1 LEIKDTTTNKKR
13 LMNMET
19 YEVIFIKDETDGVF
33 GISLVE
39 SPAMESE
46 FIALSEQKEIQLKA
60 IDSEKRILLG
70 AVLIPNKPVY
80 RNQNGKE
87 FNIVFSAETIRLSM
101 ENFFEQGYQSQSTLE
116 HDDKQVIK
124 DVTFVESWIKES
136 ETDKSVHYGLN
147 EPVGTWFAS
156 MKVNNDEIW
165 NDFVKTGK
173 VKGFSIDGFFD
184 LERIN
189 LKTENMNVDLIL
201 SAIKDGF
208 ASLIKKE
215 EVVLGSVMTQDQS
228 LTIDFEGDTL
238 AVGLPLTIKN
248 ENGEAMP
255 LPDEKYILENGM
267 TLTVVGGLVSEISE
281 AKAEEVEEEMPAELE
296 KETPSGVKSEK
307 HTQEIFYQLAQEFG
321 KQLES
326 LKMELKAD
334 FTAKLEEQ
342 KEIVSLTKN
351 KPAKEKSFDE
361 MTALE
366 KFRLT
371 KNK

>member
-1 LEIKDTTTNKKR
+1 
-13 LMNMET
+13 MNMET
-19 YEVIFIKDETDGVF
+19 YEVIFKKEETDGVF

-70 AVLIPNKPVY
+70 AVLIPNKPIY

-87 FNIVFSAETIRLSM
+87 FNIVFSSETIRLSM

-116 HDDKQVIK
+116 HDEKQVLK

-189 LKTENMNVDLIL
+189 LKTENMNVELIL

-208 ASLIKKE
+208 ASLTKSKVE
-215 EVVLGSVMTQDQS
+215 LGSVMTQDGS
-228 LTIDFEGDTL
+228 VSIDFEGDTL
-238 AVGLPLTIKN
+238 AVGMPLTIKN

-255 LPDEKYILENGM
+255 LPDGEYILENGM
-267 TLTVVGGLVSEISE
+267 TLTVAGGLVSELAE
-281 AKAEEVEEEMPAELE
+281 AKAEEAEEEMPAELE
-296 KETPSGVKSEK
+296 EAKPNGVKSEK

-334 FTAKLEEQ
+334 FEAKIEEQ
-342 KEIVSLTKN
+342 KEIISLTKN
-351 KPAKEKSFDE
+351 KPAKVKSFEE

-371 KNK
+371 K

>member
-1 LEIKDTTTNKKR
+1 
-13 LMNMET
+13 MET
-19 YEVIFIKDETDGVF
+19 YTVIFKKDETEGVF

-39 SPAMESE
+39 SPAMESN

-60 IDSEKRILLG
+60 IDNEKRILLG
-70 AVLIPNKPVY
+70 AVLIPNKPIY
-80 RNQNGKE
+80 RNQKGKE
-87 FNIVFSAETIRLSM
+87 FNIVFPAETIRLSM
-101 ENFFEQGYQSQSTLE
+101 ENFFEQGYQNASTLE
-116 HDDKQVIK
+116 HDEKQKLK
-124 DVTFVESWIKES
+124 DVTFVESWIKED
-136 ETDKSVHYGLN
+136 EVNDKSVKYGMT
-147 EPVGTWFAS
+147 EPVGTWFAA

-215 EVVLGSVMTQDQS
+215 EIVLGSVMTQDQS

-238 AVGLPLTIKN
+238 AVGLPLTIQN
-248 ENGEAMP
+248 ENGDIMT
-255 LPDEKYILENGM
+255 LPDGEYILENGM
-267 TLTVVGGLVSEISE
+267 VLTVAGGLVSELSE
-281 AKAEEVEEEMPAELE
+281 GQAEAAEEAEEEMPAELE
-296 KETPSGVKSEK
+296 KETPSVVKSEK

-321 KQLES
+321 KQLET
-326 LKMELKAD
+326 LKAELKAD
-334 FTAKLEEQ
+334 FEAKIEEQ
-342 KEIVSLTKN
+342 KEIISLTKN
-351 KPAKEKSFDE
+351 KPAKEKSFEE

-366 KFRLT
+366 RFRLT

>member
-1 LEIKDTTTNKKR
+1 ML
-13 LMNMET
+13 ET
-19 YEVIFIKDETDGVF
+19 YKVLFDKNETEGVF

-39 SPAMESE
+39 SPAMESN
-46 FIALSEQKEIQLKA
+46 FIALSKEDNLVQLKA

-70 AVLIPNKPVY
+70 AVLVPDKKIY

-87 FNIVFSAETIRLSM
+87 FNIVFPAETIRLSM
-101 ENFFEQGYQSQSTLE
+101 ENFFEQGYQNASTLE
-116 HDDKQVIK
+116 HDEKQKLK
-124 DVTFVESWIKES
+124 DVTFVESWIKED
-136 ETDKSVHYGLN
+136 EVNDKSVKYGMT
-147 EPVGTWFAS
+147 EPVGTWFAA

-215 EVVLGSVMTQDQS
+215 EIVLGSVMTQDQS

-238 AVGLPLTIKN
+238 AVGLPLTIQN
-248 ENGEAMP
+248 ENGDVMP
-255 LPDEKYILENGM
+255 LPDGEYILENGM
-267 TLTVVGGLVSEISE
+267 DLTVAGGLVSELSE
-281 AKAEEVEEEMPAELE
+281 AKAEEAEAEEEMPAELE
-296 KETPSGVKSEK
+296 KESPSVGGVKSEK

-321 KQLES
+321 KQLET
-326 LKMELKAD
+326 LKAELKAD
-334 FTAKLEEQ
+334 FEAKIEEQ
-342 KEIVSLTKN
+342 KEVISLTKN
-351 KPAKEKSFDE
+351 KPAKEKSFEE

>member
-1 LEIKDTTTNKKR
+1 
-13 LMNMET
+13 MET
-19 YEVIFIKDETDGVF
+19 YKVVFNDNDTEGVF

-39 SPAMESE
+39 SPAMESN
-46 FIALSEQKEIQLKA
+46 FIALSKEDNLIQLKV
-60 IDSEKRILLG
+60 IDEDKMILMG

-87 FNIVFSAETIRLSM
+87 FNIVFPIETVNLSLI
-101 ENFFEQGYQSQSTLE
+101 NFQKNGHQNNSTIE
-116 HDDKQVIK
+116 HDENRKLK
-124 DVTFVESWIKES
+124 DITFVENWIKES
-136 ETDKSVHYGLN
+136 EIDKSVQYGII
-147 EPVGTWFAS
+147 EPVGTWFTI
-156 MKVNNDEIW
+156 MKAHTKEA
-165 NDFVKTGK
+165 FELAKQMR
-173 VKGFSIDGFFD
+173 GFSIDGFFD

-201 SAIKDGF
+201 SAIKEGF
-208 ASLIKKE
+208 ASLTKSKVE
-215 EVVLGSVMTQDQS
+215 LGSVKTQDGAVS
-228 LTIDFEGDTL
+228 IDFEGDTL

-255 LPDEKYILENGM
+255 LPDGEYILENGM
-267 TLTVVGGLVSEISE
+267 TLTVAGGLVSELAE
-281 AKAEEVEEEMPAELE
+281 VKAEAVEEEMPAELE

-334 FTAKLEEQ
+334 FEAKLEEQ
-342 KEIVSLTKN
+342 KEIISLTKN
-351 KPAKEKSFDE
+351 KPAKVKSFEE

>member
-1 LEIKDTTTNKKR
+1 
-13 LMNMET
+13 MET
-19 YEVIFIKDETDGVF
+19 YEVIFNKDETDGVF

-60 IDSEKRILLG
+60 IDTEKRILLG
-70 AVLIPNKPVY
+70 AVLIPEKKIY
-80 RNQNGKE
+80 RNQGGKE

-116 HDDKQVIK
+116 HDEKQVIK

-156 MKVNNDEIW
+156 MKVNNDDIW

-201 SAIKDGF
+201 SAIKEGF
-208 ASLIKKE
+208 ASLTKSKVE
-215 EVVLGSVMTQDQS
+215 LGSVKTQDGAVS
-228 LTIDFEGDTL
+228 IDFEGDTL

-255 LPDEKYILENGM
+255 LPDGEYILENGM
-267 TLTVVGGLVSEISE
+267 TLTVAGGLVSELSE

-334 FTAKLEEQ
+334 FEAKMEEQ
-342 KEIVSLTKN
+342 KEVISLTKN
-351 KPAKEKSFDE
+351 KPAKEKSFEE

-371 KNK
+371 K

>member
-1 LEIKDTTTNKKR
+1 
-13 LMNMET
+13 MET
-19 YEVIFIKDETDGVF
+19 YTVIFKKDETEGVF

-39 SPAMESE
+39 SPAMESN

-60 IDSEKRILLG
+60 IDNEKRILLG
-70 AVLIPNKPVY
+70 AVLIPNKPIY

-87 FNIVFSAETIRLSM
+87 FNIVFPAETIRLSM
-101 ENFFEQGYQSQSTLE
+101 ENFFEQGYQSASTLE
-116 HDDKQVIK
+116 HDNKQKLK
-124 DVTFVESWIKES
+124 DVTFVESWIKED
-136 ETDKSVHYGLN
+136 EVNDKSVKYGMN
-147 EPVGTWFAS
+147 EPVGTWFAA

-215 EVVLGSVMTQDQS
+215 EIVLGSVMTQDQS

-238 AVGLPLTIKN
+238 AVGLPLTIQN
-248 ENGEAMP
+248 ENGDIMP
-255 LPDEKYILENGM
+255 LPDGEYILENGM
-267 TLTVVGGLVSEISE
+267 VLTVAGGLVSELSEGEAEAAEE
-281 AKAEEVEEEMPAELE
+281 AKTEIPAEME
-296 KETPSGVKSEK
+296 KESPSVVKSEK

-321 KQLES
+321 KQLET
-326 LKMELKAD
+326 LKAELKAD
-334 FTAKLEEQ
+334 FEAKIEEQ
-342 KEIVSLTKN
+342 KEIISLTKN
-351 KPAKEKSFDE
+351 KPAKEKSFEE

-366 KFRLT
+366 RFRLT

>member
-1 LEIKDTTTNKKR
+1 ML
-13 LMNMET
+13 ET
-19 YEVIFIKDETDGVF
+19 YKVLFDKNETEGVF

-39 SPAMESE
+39 SPAMESN
-46 FIALSEQKEIQLKA
+46 FIALSKEDNLVQLKA

-70 AVLIPNKPVY
+70 AVLVPDKKIY

-87 FNIVFSAETIRLSM
+87 FNIVFPAETIRLSM
-101 ENFFEQGYQSQSTLE
+101 ENFFEQGYQNASTLE
-116 HDDKQVIK
+116 HDEKQKLK
-124 DVTFVESWIKES
+124 DVTFVESWIKED
-136 ETDKSVHYGLN
+136 EVNDKSVKYGMT
-147 EPVGTWFAS
+147 EPVGTWFAA

-189 LKTENMNVDLIL
+189 LKTENNMNVDLIL

-208 ASLIKKE
+208 ASLVKKE
-215 EVVLGSVMTQDQS
+215 EVKLGSVMTQDQS

-238 AVGLPLTIKN
+238 AVGLPLTIQN
-248 ENGEAMP
+248 ENGDVMP
-255 LPDEKYILENGM
+255 LPDGEYILENGM
-267 TLTVVGGLVSEISE
+267 VLTVAGGLVSELSE
-281 AKAEEVEEEMPAELE
+281 AKAEEAEAETELPAEME
-296 KETPSGVKSEK
+296 KETPSVVKSEK

-321 KQLES
+321 KQLET
-326 LKMELKAD
+326 LKAELKAD
-334 FTAKLEEQ
+334 FEAKIEEQ
-342 KEIVSLTKN
+342 KEIISLTKN
-351 KPAKEKSFDE
+351 KPAKEKSFEE
-361 MTALE
+361 MTPLE

>member
-1 LEIKDTTTNKKR
+1 
-13 LMNMET
+13 MET
-19 YEVIFIKDETDGVF
+19 YKIIFKDDTEGVF

-39 SPAMESE
+39 SPAMESS

-60 IDSEKRILLG
+60 IDNEKRILLG
-70 AVLIPNKPVY
+70 AVLIPEKPIY

-87 FNIVFSAETIRLSM
+87 FNIVFPAETVRLSM
-101 ENFFEQGYQSQSTLE
+101 ENFFKKGYQNSSTLE
-116 HDDKQVIK
+116 HDEKLQLS

-136 ETDKSVHYGLN
+136 ELDKSVHYGMN

-215 EVVLGSVMTQDQS
+215 EIVLGSVMTQDQS

-238 AVGLPLTIKN
+238 AVGMPLTIQN
-248 ENGEAMP
+248 ENGDVMP
-255 LPDEKYILENGM
+255 LPDGEYILENGM
-267 TLTVVGGLVSEISE
+267 TLTVADGLVSELSE
-281 AKAEEVEEEMPAELE
+281 AKAEEAEEEMEAPAELE
-296 KETPSGVKSEK
+296 KESPSVGGVKSEK
-307 HTQEIFYQLAQEFG
+307 HTQEIFYQLAKEFG
-321 KQLES
+321 TQLEAM
-326 LKMELKAD
+326 KAELKAD
-334 FTAKLEEQ
+334 FTAKIEEQ
-342 KEIVSLTKN
+342 KEIISLTKN
-351 KPAKEKSFDE
+351 KPAKEKSFEE

>member
-1 LEIKDTTTNKKR
+1 
-13 LMNMET
+13 MET
-19 YEVIFIKDETDGVF
+19 YTVIFKKDETEGVF
-33 GISLVE
+33 GISLVAA
-39 SPAMESE
+39 PAMESN

-60 IDSEKRILLG
+60 IDNEKRILLG
-70 AVLIPNKPVY
+70 AVLIPNKPIY

-87 FNIVFSAETIRLSM
+87 FNIVFPAETIRLSM
-101 ENFFEQGYQSQSTLE
+101 ENFFEQGYQNASTLE
-116 HDDKQVIK
+116 HDEKQKLK
-124 DVTFVESWIKES
+124 DVTFVESWIKED
-136 ETDKSVHYGLN
+136 EVNDKSVKYGMT

-215 EVVLGSVMTQDQS
+215 EIVLGSVMTQDQS

-238 AVGLPLTIKN
+238 AVGLPLTIQN
-248 ENGEAMP
+248 ENSDVMP
-255 LPDEKYILENGM
+255 LPDGEYILENGM
-267 TLTVVGGLVSEISE
+267 VLTVAGGLVSELSE
-281 AKAEEVEEEMPAELE
+281 GEAEAAEEAETEMPAEME
-296 KETPSGVKSEK
+296 KESPSVGGVKSEK

-321 KQLES
+321 KQLET
-326 LKMELKAD
+326 LKAELKAD
-334 FTAKLEEQ
+334 FEAKIEEQ
-342 KEIVSLTKN
+342 KEIISLTKN
-351 KPAKEKSFDE
+351 KPAKEKSFEE

>member
-1 LEIKDTTTNKKR
+1 ML
-13 LMNMET
+13 ET
-19 YEVIFIKDETDGVF
+19 YKVLFDKNETEGVF

-39 SPAMESE
+39 SPAMESN
-46 FIALSEQKEIQLKA
+46 FIALSKEDNLVQLKA
-60 IDSEKRILLG
+60 IDNEKRILLG
-70 AVLIPNKPVY
+70 AVLVPDKKIY

-87 FNIVFSAETIRLSM
+87 FNIVFPAETIRLSM
-101 ENFFEQGYQSQSTLE
+101 ENFFEQGYQSASTLE
-116 HDDKQVIK
+116 HDEKQKLK
-124 DVTFVESWIKES
+124 DVTFVESWIKED
-136 ETDKSVHYGLN
+136 EVNDKSVKYGMT
-147 EPVGTWFAS
+147 EPVGTWFAA

-215 EVVLGSVMTQDQS
+215 EIVLGSVMTQDQS

-238 AVGLPLTIKN
+238 AVGLPLTIQN
-248 ENGEAMP
+248 ENGDIMP
-255 LPDEKYILENGM
+255 LPDGEYILENGM
-267 TLTVVGGLVSEISE
+267 VLTVAGGLVSELSEGEAEAAEE
-281 AKAEEVEEEMPAELE
+281 AKTEIPAEME
-296 KETPSGVKSEK
+296 KESPSVVKSEK

-321 KQLES
+321 KQLET
-326 LKMELKAD
+326 LKAELKAD
-334 FTAKLEEQ
+334 FEAKIEEQ
-342 KEIVSLTKN
+342 KEIISLTKN
-351 KPAKEKSFDE
+351 KPAKEKSFEE

-366 KFRLT
+366 RFRLT

>member
-1 LEIKDTTTNKKR
+1 
-13 LMNMET
+13 MET
-19 YEVIFIKDETDGVF
+19 YTVIFNKDETEGVF
-33 GISLVE
+33 AISLVNF
-39 SPAMESE
+39 PAMESN

-60 IDSEKRILLG
+60 IDNEKRILLG
-70 AVLIPNKPVY
+70 AVLIPNKPIY

-87 FNIVFSAETIRLSM
+87 FNIVFPAETIRLSM
-101 ENFFEQGYQSQSTLE
+101 ENFFEQGYQNASTLE
-116 HDDKQVIK
+116 HDNEQKLK
-124 DVTFVESWIKES
+124 DVTFVESWIKED
-136 ETDKSVHYGLN
+136 EVNDKSVMYGMN

-215 EVVLGSVMTQDQS
+215 EIVLGSVMTQDQS

-238 AVGLPLTIKN
+238 AVGLPLTIQN
-248 ENGEAMP
+248 ENGDVMP
-255 LPDEKYILENGM
+255 LHDGEYILENGM
-267 TLTVVGGLVSEISE
+267 TLTVAGGLVSELSE
-281 AKAEEVEEEMPAELE
+281 AKAETAEAETEIPAEME
-296 KETPSGVKSEK
+296 KESPSVGGVKSEK
-307 HTQEIFYQLAQEFG
+307 HTQEIFYQLAKEFG
-321 KQLES
+321 TQLEAM
-326 LKMELKAD
+326 KAELKAD

-351 KPAKEKSFDE
+351 KPAKEKSFEE

-366 KFRLT
+366 KFRASKL
-371 KNK
+371 N

>member
-1 LEIKDTTTNKKR
+1 
-13 LMNMET
+13 MET
-19 YEVIFIKDETDGVF
+19 YTVIFKKDETEGVF
-33 GISLVE
+33 GISLVAA
-39 SPAMESE
+39 PAMESN

-60 IDSEKRILLG
+60 IDNEKRILLG
-70 AVLIPNKPVY
+70 AVLIPNKPIY

-87 FNIVFSAETIRLSM
+87 FNIVFPAETIRLSM
-101 ENFFEQGYQSQSTLE
+101 ENFFEQGYQNASTLE
-116 HDDKQVIK
+116 HDEKQKLK
-124 DVTFVESWIKES
+124 DVTFVESWIKED
-136 ETDKSVHYGLN
+136 EVNDKSVKYGMT
-147 EPVGTWFAS
+147 EPVGTWFAA

-215 EVVLGSVMTQDQS
+215 EIVLGSVMTQDQS

-238 AVGLPLTIKN
+238 AVGMPLTIQN
-248 ENGEAMP
+248 ENGDVMP
-255 LPDEKYILENGM
+255 LPDGEYILENGM
-267 TLTVVGGLVSEISE
+267 VLTVAGGLVSELSE
-281 AKAEEVEEEMPAELE
+281 GEAEAAEEAETEMPAEME
-296 KETPSGVKSEK
+296 KESPSVGGVKSEK

-321 KQLES
+321 KQLET
-326 LKMELKAD
+326 LKAELKAD
-334 FTAKLEEQ
+334 FEAKIEEQ
-342 KEIVSLTKN
+342 KEIISLTKN
-351 KPAKEKSFDE
+351 KPAKEKSFEE

>member
-1 LEIKDTTTNKKR
+1 MI
-13 LMNMET
+13 ET
-19 YEVIFIKDETDGVF
+19 YSVVFNKEETDGVF

-46 FIALSEQKEIQLKA
+46 FIALSKEDNLVQLKA

-70 AVLIPNKPVY
+70 AVLVPEKKIY

-116 HDDKQVIK
+116 HDEKQVIK

-156 MKVNNDEIW
+156 MKVNNDEVW

-201 SAIKDGF
+201 SAIKEGF
-208 ASLIKKE
+208 ASLTKSKVE
-215 EVVLGSVMTQDQS
+215 LGSVKTQDGAVS
-228 LTIDFEGDTL
+228 IDFEGDTL

-255 LPDEKYILENGM
+255 LPDGEYILENGM
-267 TLTVVGGLVSEISE
+267 TLTVAGGLVSELSE

-334 FTAKLEEQ
+334 FEAKMEEQ
-342 KEIVSLTKN
+342 KEVISLTKN
-351 KPAKEKSFDE
+351 KPAKEKSFEE

-371 KNK
+371 K

>member
-1 LEIKDTTTNKKR
+1 
-13 LMNMET
+13 MET
-19 YEVIFIKDETDGVF
+19 YTVIFKKDETEGVF

-39 SPAMESE
+39 SPAMESN

-60 IDSEKRILLG
+60 IDNEKRILLG
-70 AVLIPNKPVY
+70 AVLIPNKPIY

-87 FNIVFSAETIRLSM
+87 FNIVFPAETIRLSM
-101 ENFFEQGYQSQSTLE
+101 ENFFEQGYQNASTLE
-116 HDDKQVIK
+116 HDEKQKLK
-124 DVTFVESWIKES
+124 DVTFVESWIKED
-136 ETDKSVHYGLN
+136 EVNDKSVKYGMT
-147 EPVGTWFAS
+147 EPVGTWFAA

-215 EVVLGSVMTQDQS
+215 EIVLGSVMTQDQS

-248 ENGEAMP
+248 ENGDVMP
-255 LPDEKYILENGM
+255 LPDGEYILENGM
-267 TLTVVGGLVSEISE
+267 VLTVAGGLVSELSE
-281 AKAEEVEEEMPAELE
+281 GEAEAAEEAETEMPAEME
-296 KETPSGVKSEK
+296 KETPSVGGVKSEK

-321 KQLES
+321 KQLET
-326 LKMELKAD
+326 LKAELKAD
-334 FTAKLEEQ
+334 FDAKIEEQ
-342 KEIVSLTKN
+342 KEIISLTKN
-351 KPAKEKSFDE
+351 KPAKEKSFEE

>member
-1 LEIKDTTTNKKR
+1 
-13 LMNMET
+13 MET
-19 YEVIFIKDETDGVF
+19 YTVIFKKDETEGVF

-39 SPAMESE
+39 SPAMESN

-60 IDSEKRILLG
+60 IDNEKRILLG
-70 AVLIPNKPVY
+70 AVLIPNKPIY

-87 FNIVFSAETIRLSM
+87 FNIVFPAETIRLSM
-101 ENFFEQGYQSQSTLE
+101 ENFFEQGYQSASTLE
-116 HDDKQVIK
+116 HDNKQKLK

-136 ETDKSVHYGLN
+136 ELDKSVHYGMD
-147 EPVGTWFAS
+147 EPVGTWFAA

-215 EVVLGSVMTQDQS
+215 EIVLGSVMTQDQS

-238 AVGLPLTIKN
+238 AVGLPLTIQNKN
-248 ENGEAMP
+248 GDVMP
-255 LPDEKYILENGM
+255 LPDGEYILENGM
-267 TLTVVGGLVSEISE
+267 VLTVAGGLVSELSE
-281 AKAEEVEEEMPAELE
+281 GEAEAAEEAETEMPAEME
-296 KETPSGVKSEK
+296 KESPSVGGVKSEK

-321 KQLES
+321 KQLET
-326 LKMELKAD
+326 LKAELKAD
-334 FTAKLEEQ
+334 FEAKIEEQ
-342 KEIVSLTKN
+342 KEIISLTKN
-351 KPAKEKSFDE
+351 KPAKEKSFEE
-361 MTALE
+361 MTPLE
-366 KFRLT
+366 RFRLT

>member
-1 LEIKDTTTNKKR
+1 
-13 LMNMET
+13 MET
-19 YEVIFIKDETDGVF
+19 YKVIFKEEETEGVF

-39 SPAMESE
+39 SPAMESS

-60 IDSEKRILLG
+60 IDNEKRILLG
-70 AVLIPNKPVY
+70 AVLIPEKPIY

-87 FNIVFSAETIRLSM
+87 FNIVFPAETVRLSM
-101 ENFFEQGYQSQSTLE
+101 ENFFKKGYQNSSTLE
-116 HDDKQVIK
+116 HDEKLQLS

-136 ETDKSVHYGLN
+136 ELDKSVHYGMN

-165 NDFVKTGK
+165 NDFVKTGR

-201 SAIKDGF
+201 TAIKDGF

-215 EVVLGSVMTQDQS
+215 EIVLGSVMTQDQS

-238 AVGLPLTIKN
+238 AVGMPLTIQN
-248 ENGEAMP
+248 ENGDIMP
-255 LPDEKYILENGM
+255 LPDGEYILENGM
-267 TLTVVGGLVSEISE
+267 TLTVAGGLVSELSE
-281 AKAEEVEEEMPAELE
+281 GEAEAAEEAEEELPAEME
-296 KETPSGVKSEK
+296 KETPSAVKSEK
-307 HTQEIFYQLAQEFG
+307 HTQEIFYQLAKEFG
-321 KQLES
+321 TQLEAM
-326 LKMELKAD
+326 KAELKAD

-351 KPAKEKSFDE
+351 KPAKEKSFEE

>member
-1 LEIKDTTTNKKR
+1 
-13 LMNMET
+13 MET
-19 YEVIFIKDETDGVF
+19 YTVIFKKDETEGVF
-33 GISLVE
+33 GISLVAA
-39 SPAMESE
+39 PAMESN

-60 IDSEKRILLG
+60 IDNEKRILLG
-70 AVLIPNKPVY
+70 AVLIPNKPIY

-87 FNIVFSAETIRLSM
+87 FNIVFPAETIRLSM
-101 ENFFEQGYQSQSTLE
+101 ENFFEQGYQSASTLE
-116 HDDKQVIK
+116 HDNKQKLK
-124 DVTFVESWIKES
+124 DVTFVESWIKED
-136 ETDKSVHYGLN
+136 EVNDKSVKYGMT

-156 MKVNNDEIW
+156 MKVNNDKIW

-215 EVVLGSVMTQDQS
+215 EIVLGSVMTQDQS

-238 AVGLPLTIKN
+238 AVGLPLTIQN
-248 ENGEAMP
+248 ENGDVMP
-255 LPDEKYILENGM
+255 LPDGEYILENGM
-267 TLTVVGGLVSEISE
+267 VLTVAGGLVSELSE
-281 AKAEEVEEEMPAELE
+281 GEAEAAEEAETEMPAEME
-296 KETPSGVKSEK
+296 KESPSVVKSEK

-321 KQLES
+321 KQLET
-326 LKMELKAD
+326 LKAELKAD
-334 FTAKLEEQ
+334 FEAKIEEQ
-342 KEIVSLTKN
+342 KEIISLTKN
-351 KPAKEKSFDE
+351 KPAKEKSFEE

-366 KFRLT
+366 RFRLT

>member
-1 LEIKDTTTNKKR
+1 
-13 LMNMET
+13 MET
-19 YEVIFIKDETDGVF
+19 YTVIFKKDETEGVF

-39 SPAMESE
+39 SPAMESN

-60 IDSEKRILLG
+60 IDNEKRILLG
-70 AVLIPNKPVY
+70 AVLIPNKPIY

-87 FNIVFSAETIRLSM
+87 FNIVFPAETIRLSM
-101 ENFFEQGYQSQSTLE
+101 ENFFEQGYQNASTLE
-116 HDDKQVIK
+116 HDEKQKLK
-124 DVTFVESWIKES
+124 DVTFVESWIKED
-136 ETDKSVHYGLN
+136 EVNDKSVKYGMT
-147 EPVGTWFAS
+147 EPVGTWFAA

-215 EVVLGSVMTQDQS
+215 EIVLGSVMTQDQS

-238 AVGLPLTIKN
+238 AVGMPLTIQN
-248 ENGEAMP
+248 ENGDVMP
-255 LPDEKYILENGM
+255 LPDGEYILENGM
-267 TLTVVGGLVSEISE
+267 VLTVAGGLVSELSE
-281 AKAEEVEEEMPAELE
+281 GEAEAAEEAETEMPAEME
-296 KETPSGVKSEK
+296 KETPSVGGVKSEK

-321 KQLES
+321 KQLET
-326 LKMELKAD
+326 LKAELKAD
-334 FTAKLEEQ
+334 FEAKIEEQ
-342 KEIVSLTKN
+342 KEIISLTKN
-351 KPAKEKSFDE
+351 KPAKEKSFEE

>member
-1 LEIKDTTTNKKR
+1 
-13 LMNMET
+13 MET
-19 YEVIFIKDETDGVF
+19 YTVIFKKDETEGVF

-39 SPAMESE
+39 SPAMESN

-60 IDSEKRILLG
+60 IDNEKRILLG
-70 AVLIPNKPVY
+70 AVLIPNKPIY

-87 FNIVFSAETIRLSM
+87 FNIVFPAETIRLSM
-101 ENFFEQGYQSQSTLE
+101 ENFFEQGYQSASTLE
-116 HDDKQVIK
+116 HDEKQKLK

-136 ETDKSVHYGLN
+136 ELDKSVHYGMD
-147 EPVGTWFAS
+147 EPIGTWFAA

-215 EVVLGSVMTQDQS
+215 EIVLGSVMTQDQS

-238 AVGLPLTIKN
+238 AVGLPLTIQN
-248 ENGEAMP
+248 ENGDVMP
-255 LPDEKYILENGM
+255 LPDGEYILENGM
-267 TLTVVGGLVSEISE
+267 VLTVAGGLVSELSE
-281 AKAEEVEEEMPAELE
+281 GQAEAAEEAETEIPAEME
-296 KETPSGVKSEK
+296 KESPSVVKSEK

-321 KQLES
+321 KQLET
-326 LKMELKAD
+326 LKAELKAD
-334 FTAKLEEQ
+334 FEAKIEEQ
-342 KEIVSLTKN
+342 KEIISLTKN
-351 KPAKEKSFDE
+351 KPAKEKSFEE

-366 KFRLT
+366 RFRLT

>member
-1 LEIKDTTTNKKR
+1 ML
-13 LMNMET
+13 ET
-19 YEVIFIKDETDGVF
+19 YKVLFDKNETEGVF

-39 SPAMESE
+39 SPAMESN
-46 FIALSEQKEIQLKA
+46 FIALSKEDNLVQLKA

-70 AVLIPNKPVY
+70 AVLVPNKKIY

-87 FNIVFSAETIRLSM
+87 FNIVFPAETIRLSM
-101 ENFFEQGYQSQSTLE
+101 ENFFEQGYQSASTLE
-116 HDDKQVIK
+116 HDNKQKLK
-124 DVTFVESWIKES
+124 DVTFVESWIKED
-136 ETDKSVHYGLN
+136 EVNDKSVKYGMT
-147 EPVGTWFAS
+147 EPVGTWFAA

-201 SAIKDGF
+201 IAIKYGF

-215 EVVLGSVMTQDQS
+215 EIVLGSVMTQDQS

-238 AVGLPLTIKN
+238 AVGLPLTIQN
-248 ENGEAMP
+248 ENGDVMP
-255 LPDEKYILENGM
+255 LPDGEYILENGM
-267 TLTVVGGLVSEISE
+267 VLTVAGGLVSELSE
-281 AKAEEVEEEMPAELE
+281 GEAEAAEEAETEMTAEME
-296 KETPSGVKSEK
+296 KESPSVVKSEK

-321 KQLES
+321 KQLET
-326 LKMELKAD
+326 LKAELKAD
-334 FTAKLEEQ
+334 FESKIEEQ
-342 KEIVSLTKN
+342 KEIISLTKN
-351 KPAKEKSFDE
+351 KPAKEKSFEE

-366 KFRLT
+366 RFRLT

>member
-1 LEIKDTTTNKKR
+1 
-13 LMNMET
+13 MET
-19 YEVIFIKDETDGVF
+19 YTVIFKKDETEGVF

-39 SPAMESE
+39 SPAMESN

-60 IDSEKRILLG
+60 IDNEKRILLG
-70 AVLIPNKPVY
+70 AVLIPNKPIY

-87 FNIVFSAETIRLSM
+87 FNIVFPAETIRLSM
-101 ENFFEQGYQSQSTLE
+101 ENFFEQGYQSASTLE
-116 HDDKQVIK
+116 HDEKQKLK

-136 ETDKSVHYGLN
+136 ELDKSVHYGMD
-147 EPVGTWFAS
+147 EPVGTWFAA

-215 EVVLGSVMTQDQS
+215 EIVLGSVMTQDQS

-238 AVGLPLTIKN
+238 AVGLPLTIQN
-248 ENGEAMP
+248 ENGDVMP
-255 LPDEKYILENGM
+255 LPDGEYILENGM
-267 TLTVVGGLVSEISE
+267 TLTVADGLVSELSE
-281 AKAEEVEEEMPAELE
+281 GEAEAAEAETELPAEME
-296 KETPSGVKSEK
+296 KESPSVVKSEK

-321 KQLES
+321 KQLET
-326 LKMELKAD
+326 LKAELKAD
-334 FTAKLEEQ
+334 FESKIEEQ
-342 KEIVSLTKN
+342 KEIISLTKN
-351 KPAKEKSFDE
+351 KPAKEKSFEE

-366 KFRLT
+366 RFRLT

>member
-1 LEIKDTTTNKKR
+1 
-13 LMNMET
+13 MET
-19 YEVIFIKDETDGVF
+19 YTVIFKKDETEGVF

-39 SPAMESE
+39 SPAMESN
-46 FIALSEQKEIQLKA
+46 FIALSKQKEIQLKT
-60 IDSEKRILLG
+60 IDKEKRILLG
-70 AVLIPNKPVY
+70 AVLIPDKPIY

-87 FNIVFSAETIRLSM
+87 FNIVFPAETIRLSM
-101 ENFFEQGYQSQSTLE
+101 ENFYEQGYQNISSLE
-116 HDDKQVIK
+116 HDGKEKIK
-124 DVTFVESWIKES
+124 DVTFVESWIKED
-136 ETDKSVHYGLN
+136 EVNDKSVKYGMT
-147 EPVGTWFAS
+147 EPVGTWFAA

-189 LKTENMNVDLIL
+189 LKTENNMNVDLIL

-215 EVVLGSVMTQDQS
+215 EIVLGSVMTQDQS

-238 AVGLPLTIKN
+238 AVGLPLTIQN
-248 ENGEAMP
+248 ETGDVMP
-255 LPDEKYILENGM
+255 LPDGEYILENGM
-267 TLTVVGGLVSEISE
+267 VLTVAGGLVSELSE
-281 AKAEEVEEEMPAELE
+281 GQAEAAEAEEEMPAELE
-296 KETPSGVKSEK
+296 KETPSVVKSEK

-321 KQLES
+321 KQLET
-326 LKMELKAD
+326 LKAELKAD
-334 FTAKLEEQ
+334 FEAKIEEQ
-342 KEIVSLTKN
+342 KEIISLTKN
-351 KPAKEKSFDE
+351 KPAKEKSFEE

>member
-1 LEIKDTTTNKKR
+1 MI
-13 LMNMET
+13 MET
-19 YEVIFIKDETDGVF
+19 YTVIFKKEETEGVF

-39 SPAMESE
+39 SPAMESN

-60 IDSEKRILLG
+60 IDNEKRILLG
-70 AVLIPNKPVY
+70 AVLIPNKPIY

-87 FNIVFSAETIRLSM
+87 FNIVFPAETIRLSM
-101 ENFFEQGYQSQSTLE
+101 ENFFEQGYQNASTLE
-116 HDDKQVIK
+116 HDNEQKLK
-124 DVTFVESWIKES
+124 DVTFVESWIKEDDIN
-136 ETDKSVHYGLN
+136 DKSVKYGMN
-147 EPVGTWFAS
+147 EPIGTWFAS

-201 SAIKDGF
+201 TAIKDGF
-208 ASLIKKE
+208 SSLIKKE
-215 EVVLGSVMTQDQS
+215 EIVLGSVMTQDQS

-238 AVGLPLTIKN
+238 AVGMPLTIQN
-248 ENGEAMP
+248 ENGDVMP
-255 LPDEKYILENGM
+255 LPDGEYILENGM
-267 TLTVVGGLVSEISE
+267 TLTVAGGLVSELSE
-281 AKAEEVEEEMPAELE
+281 AKAEEAEEEMETEME
-296 KETPSGVKSEK
+296 KESPSVGGVKSEK
-307 HTQEIFYQLAQEFG
+307 HTQEIFYQLAKEFG
-321 KQLES
+321 TQLEAM
-326 LKMELKAD
+326 KAELKAD

-351 KPAKEKSFDE
+351 KPAKEKSFEE

>member
-1 LEIKDTTTNKKR
+1 
-13 LMNMET
+13 MET
-19 YEVIFIKDETDGVF
+19 YTVIFKKDETEGVF

-39 SPAMESE
+39 SPAMESN

-60 IDSEKRILLG
+60 IDNEKRILLG
-70 AVLIPNKPVY
+70 AVLIPNKPIY
-80 RNQNGKE
+80 RNQGGKE
-87 FNIVFSAETIRLSM
+87 FNIVFPAETIRLSM
-101 ENFFEQGYQSQSTLE
+101 ENFFEQGYQSASTLE
-116 HDDKQVIK
+116 HDEKQK
-124 DVTFVESWIKES
+124 LKAVTFVESWIKES
-136 ETDKSVHYGLN
+136 ELDKSVHYGMD
-147 EPVGTWFAS
+147 EPVGTWFAA

-215 EVVLGSVMTQDQS
+215 EIVLGSVMTQDQS

-238 AVGLPLTIKN
+238 AVGMPLTIQN
-248 ENGEAMP
+248 ENGDVMP
-255 LPDEKYILENGM
+255 LPDGEYILENGM
-267 TLTVVGGLVSEISE
+267 VLTVSGGLVSELSE
-281 AKAEEVEEEMPAELE
+281 GEAEAAEEAETEMPAEME
-296 KETPSGVKSEK
+296 KESPSVGGVKSEK

-321 KQLES
+321 KQLET
-326 LKMELKAD
+326 LKAELKAD
-334 FTAKLEEQ
+334 FESKIEEQ
-342 KEIVSLTKN
+342 KEIISLTKN
-351 KPAKEKSFDE
+351 KPAKEKSFEE

>member
-1 LEIKDTTTNKKR
+1 
-13 LMNMET
+13 MET
-19 YEVIFIKDETDGVF
+19 YEVLFKEGETTGVY
-33 GISLVE
+33 GISLVND
-39 SPAMESE
+39 PAMESLW
-46 FIALSEQKEIQLKA
+46 IALSKEQEVKLSTVDQ
-60 IDSEKRILLG
+60 EKRIVCG
-70 AVLIPNKPVY
+70 AVLIPNKPIY

-87 FNIVFSAETIRLSM
+87 FNIVFPAETIRLSM
-101 ENFFEQGYQSQSTLE
+101 ENFFEQGYQNASTLE
-116 HDDKQVIK
+116 HDEKQKLK
-124 DVTFVESWIKES
+124 DVTFVESWIKEDDVN
-136 ETDKSVHYGLN
+136 DKSVKYGMT
-147 EPVGTWFAS
+147 EPVGTWFAA

-215 EVVLGSVMTQDQS
+215 EIVLGSVRTQDQS

-238 AVGLPLTIKN
+238 AVGMPLTIQN
-248 ENGEAMP
+248 ETGDVMP
-255 LPDEKYILENGM
+255 LPDGEYILENGM
-267 TLTVVGGLVSEISE
+267 VLTVAGGLVSELSE
-281 AKAEEVEEEMPAELE
+281 GEAEAAEAEEEMPAELE
-296 KETPSGVKSEK
+296 KETPSVVKSEK

-321 KQLES
+321 KQLET
-326 LKMELKAD
+326 LKAELKAD
-334 FTAKLEEQ
+334 FEAKIEEQ
-342 KEIVSLTKN
+342 KEIISLTKN
-351 KPAKEKSFDE
+351 KPAKEKSFEE

>member
-1 LEIKDTTTNKKR
+1 
-13 LMNMET
+13 MET
-19 YEVIFIKDETDGVF
+19 YKVIFKEEETEGVF

-39 SPAMESE
+39 SPAMESS

-60 IDSEKRILLG
+60 IDNEKRILLG
-70 AVLIPNKPVY
+70 AVLIPEKPIY

-87 FNIVFSAETIRLSM
+87 FNIVFPAETVRLSM
-101 ENFFEQGYQSQSTLE
+101 ENFFKKGYQNSSTLE
-116 HDDKQVIK
+116 HDEKLQLS
-124 DVTFVESWIKES
+124 DVTFVESWIKEDNVN
-136 ETDKSVHYGLN
+136 DKSVKYGID
-147 EPVGTWFAS
+147 EPIGTWFAS

-215 EVVLGSVMTQDQS
+215 EIALGSVMTQDQS

-238 AVGLPLTIKN
+238 AVGMPLTIQN
-248 ENGEAMP
+248 ETGDVMP
-255 LPDEKYILENGM
+255 LPDGEYILENGM
-267 TLTVVGGLVSEISE
+267 VLTVAGGLVSELSE
-281 AKAEEVEEEMPAELE
+281 GQAEAAEEAETELPAEME
-296 KETPSGVKSEK
+296 KETPSVVKSEK

-321 KQLES
+321 KQLET
-326 LKMELKAD
+326 LKAELKAD
-334 FTAKLEEQ
+334 FEAKIEEQ

-351 KPAKEKSFDE
+351 KPAKEKSFEE

>member
-1 LEIKDTTTNKKR
+1 
-13 LMNMET
+13 MET
-19 YEVIFIKDETDGVF
+19 YTVIFKKDETEGVF

-39 SPAMESE
+39 SPAMESN

-70 AVLIPNKPVY
+70 AVLVPDKKIY

-87 FNIVFSAETIRLSM
+87 FNIVFPAETIRLSM
-101 ENFFEQGYQSQSTLE
+101 ENFFEQGYQNASTLE
-116 HDDKQVIK
+116 HDNKQKLK
-124 DVTFVESWIKES
+124 DVTFVESWIKED
-136 ETDKSVHYGLN
+136 EVNDKSVKYGMT
-147 EPVGTWFAS
+147 EPVGTWFAA

-215 EVVLGSVMTQDQS
+215 EIVLGSVMTQDQS

-238 AVGLPLTIKN
+238 AVGLPLTIQN
-248 ENGEAMP
+248 ENGDIMP
-255 LPDEKYILENGM
+255 LPDGEYILENGM
-267 TLTVVGGLVSEISE
+267 VLTVAGGLVSELSE
-281 AKAEEVEEEMPAELE
+281 GEAEAAEEAETEMPAEME
-296 KETPSGVKSEK
+296 KESPSVVKSEK

-321 KQLES
+321 KQLET
-326 LKMELKAD
+326 LKAELKAD
-334 FTAKLEEQ
+334 FEAKIEEQ

-351 KPAKEKSFDE
+351 KPAKEKSFEE

>member
-1 LEIKDTTTNKKR
+1 
-13 LMNMET
+13 MET
-19 YEVIFIKDETDGVF
+19 YEVIFKKYETYGVF

-70 AVLIPNKPVY
+70 AVLIPNKPIY

-87 FNIVFSAETIRLSM
+87 FNIVFSSETIRLSM

-116 HDDKQVIK
+116 HNEKQVIK

-189 LKTENMNVDLIL
+189 LKTENMNVELIL

-208 ASLIKKE
+208 ASLTKSKVE
-215 EVVLGSVMTQDQS
+215 LGSVMTQDGAVS
-228 LTIDFEGDTL
+228 IDFEGDTL
-238 AVGLPLTIKN
+238 AVGMPLTIKN

-255 LPDEKYILENGM
+255 LPDGEYILENGM
-267 TLTVVGGLVSEISE
+267 TLTVAGGLVSELAE
-281 AKAEEVEEEMPAELE
+281 AKAEEAEEEMPAELE
-296 KETPSGVKSEK
+296 EAKPSGVKSEK

-334 FTAKLEEQ
+334 FEAKIEEQ
-342 KEIVSLTKN
+342 KEIISLTKN
-351 KPAKEKSFDE
+351 KPAKVKSFEE

-371 KNK
+371 K

>member
-1 LEIKDTTTNKKR
+1 
-13 LMNMET
+13 
-19 YEVIFIKDETDGVF
+19 
-33 GISLVE
+33 
-39 SPAMESE
+39 MESN

-60 IDSEKRILLG
+60 IDNEKRILLG
-70 AVLIPNKPVY
+70 AVLVPDKKIY

-87 FNIVFSAETIRLSM
+87 FNIVFPAETIRLSM
-101 ENFFEQGYQSQSTLE
+101 ENFFEQGYQNASTLE
-116 HDDKQVIK
+116 HDEKQKLK
-124 DVTFVESWIKES
+124 DVTFVESWIKED
-136 ETDKSVHYGLN
+136 EVNDKSVKYGMT
-147 EPVGTWFAS
+147 EPVGTWFAA

-215 EVVLGSVMTQDQS
+215 EIVLGSVMTQDQS

-238 AVGLPLTIKN
+238 AVGLPLTIQN
-248 ENGEAMP
+248 ENGDIMP
-255 LPDEKYILENGM
+255 LPDGEYILENGM
-267 TLTVVGGLVSEISE
+267 VLTVAGGLVSELSE
-281 AKAEEVEEEMPAELE
+281 GEAEAAEEAETEMPAEME
-296 KETPSGVKSEK
+296 KESPSVVKSEK

-321 KQLES
+321 KQLET
-326 LKMELKAD
+326 LKAELKAD
-334 FTAKLEEQ
+334 FEAKIEEQ

-351 KPAKEKSFDE
+351 KPAKEKSFEE

>member
-1 LEIKDTTTNKKR
+1 ML
-13 LMNMET
+13 ET
-19 YEVIFIKDETDGVF
+19 YKVLFDKNETEGVF

-39 SPAMESE
+39 SPAMESN
-46 FIALSEQKEIQLKA
+46 FIALSKEDNLVQLKA

-70 AVLIPNKPVY
+70 AVLVPNKKIY

-87 FNIVFSAETIRLSM
+87 FNIVFPAETIRLSM
-101 ENFFEQGYQSQSTLE
+101 ENFFEQGYQNASTLE
-116 HDDKQVIK
+116 HDEKQKLK
-124 DVTFVESWIKES
+124 DVTFVESWIKED
-136 ETDKSVHYGLN
+136 EVNDKSVKYGMT
-147 EPVGTWFAS
+147 EPVGTWFAA

-215 EVVLGSVMTQDQS
+215 EIVLGSVMTQDQS

-238 AVGLPLTIKN
+238 AVGLPLTIQN
-248 ENGEAMP
+248 ENGDVMP
-255 LPDEKYILENGM
+255 LPDGEYILENGM
-267 TLTVVGGLVSEISE
+267 VLTVAGGLVSELSE
-281 AKAEEVEEEMPAELE
+281 GEAEAAEEAETEIPAEME
-296 KETPSGVKSEK
+296 KESPSVVKSEK

-321 KQLES
+321 KQLET
-326 LKMELKAD
+326 LKAELKAD
-334 FTAKLEEQ
+334 FEAKIEEQ
-342 KEIVSLTKN
+342 KEIISLTKN
-351 KPAKEKSFDE
+351 KPAKEKSFEE

-366 KFRLT
+366 RFRLT

>member
-1 LEIKDTTTNKKR
+1 ML
-13 LMNMET
+13 ET
-19 YEVIFIKDETDGVF
+19 YKVLFDKNETEGVF

-39 SPAMESE
+39 SPAMESN
-46 FIALSEQKEIQLKA
+46 FIALSKEDNLVQLKA

-70 AVLIPNKPVY
+70 AVLVPNKKIY

-87 FNIVFSAETIRLSM
+87 FNIVFPAETIRLSM
-101 ENFFEQGYQSQSTLE
+101 ENFFEQGYQSASTLE
-116 HDDKQVIK
+116 HDNKQKLK
-124 DVTFVESWIKES
+124 DVTFVESWIKED
-136 ETDKSVHYGLN
+136 EVNDKSVKYGMT
-147 EPVGTWFAS
+147 EPVGTWFAA

-208 ASLIKKE
+208 SSLIKKE
-215 EVVLGSVMTQDQS
+215 EIVLGSVMTQDQS

-238 AVGLPLTIKN
+238 AVGLPLTIQN
-248 ENGEAMP
+248 ENGDVMP
-255 LPDEKYILENGM
+255 LPDGEYILENGM
-267 TLTVVGGLVSEISE
+267 VLTVAGGLVSELSE
-281 AKAEEVEEEMPAELE
+281 GEAEAAEEAETEMTAEME
-296 KETPSGVKSEK
+296 KESPSVVKSEK

-321 KQLES
+321 KQLET
-326 LKMELKAD
+326 LKAELKAD
-334 FTAKLEEQ
+334 FESKIEEQ
-342 KEIVSLTKN
+342 KEIISLTKN
-351 KPAKEKSFDE
+351 KPAKEKSFEE

-366 KFRLT
+366 RFRLT

>member
-1 LEIKDTTTNKKR
+1 
-13 LMNMET
+13 MET
-19 YEVIFIKDETDGVF
+19 YTVIFKKDETEGVF

-39 SPAMESE
+39 SPAMESN

-60 IDSEKRILLG
+60 IDNEKRILLG
-70 AVLIPNKPVY
+70 AVLIPNKPIY

-87 FNIVFSAETIRLSM
+87 FNIVFPAETIRLSM
-101 ENFFEQGYQSQSTLE
+101 ENFFEQGYQNASTLE
-116 HDDKQVIK
+116 HDEKQKLK
-124 DVTFVESWIKES
+124 DVTFVESWIKED
-136 ETDKSVHYGLN
+136 EVNDKSVKYGMT
-147 EPVGTWFAS
+147 EPVGTWFAA

-189 LKTENMNVDLIL
+189 LKTENNMNVDLIL

-215 EVVLGSVMTQDQS
+215 EIVLGSVMTQDQS

-238 AVGLPLTIKN
+238 AVGLPLTIQN
-248 ENGEAMP
+248 ENGDVMP
-255 LPDEKYILENGM
+255 LPDGEYILENGM
-267 TLTVVGGLVSEISE
+267 VLTVAGGLVSELSE
-281 AKAEEVEEEMPAELE
+281 GEAEAAEEAETEMPAEME
-296 KETPSGVKSEK
+296 KESPSVVKSEK

-321 KQLES
+321 KQLET
-326 LKMELKAD
+326 LKAELKAD
-334 FTAKLEEQ
+334 FEAKIEEQ
-342 KEIVSLTKN
+342 KEIISLTKN
-351 KPAKEKSFDE
+351 KPAKEKSFEE